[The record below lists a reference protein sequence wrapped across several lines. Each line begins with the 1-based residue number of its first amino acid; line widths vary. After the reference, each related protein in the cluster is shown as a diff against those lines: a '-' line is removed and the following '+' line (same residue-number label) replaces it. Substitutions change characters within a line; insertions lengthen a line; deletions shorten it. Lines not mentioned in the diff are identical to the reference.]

1 LTVDSKINDD
11 NSAITVERLIK
22 LHDIGFKLIP
32 LDDNG
37 KAVESWTP
45 VYENPN
51 YWSPERLERESYKFK
66 NIATCSGKTHLKD
79 EQGKDLY
86 LNCLDIDSDNVYFIL
101 FNLVNDKTG
110 QDYSMIAQAQQS
122 TFVTKTKKDNGF
134 HIYWLS
140 HKQNEAIVSEDCKK
154 GFEFEIKT
162 DKKRGHCTLPPSAHR
177 DDVTFRYKNYGQDK
191 IIVSDKLYDEIMKL
205 LAECLKTESEGDN
218 KKYFDPSRKSRIRH
232 SGTPIELSD
241 DGVHVILE
249 SISPYYKK
257 GCRHNLA
264 YSLSG
269 LCHKYNVTQ
278 ESATKLIEAL
288 AKDDEERKSRLASLD
303 ETYKK
308 DPKAVSG
315 SKCLLNILEY
325 ATGGENTIAK
335 EILEKIFE
343 IISNGK
349 DDDPVLWL
357 TQEITKEFTF
367 KTMKDNEQIY
377 NYDNNK
383 GLYVAGGEW
392 LIKEYCEMMHAEI
405 TSHQVQEVINHIK
418 RKTGVDRSQFDSNPD
433 MLNLENGLLNINDK
447 VLSPHSVDYL
457 STVQLQVEYKER
469 AVPPRILKFLR
480 DVLCHED
487 IHVVLQMIGYCLYRD
502 CEYEKAFMLFGGGSN
517 GKGVLIK
524 LIESFLGETNCS
536 HRSLQDLDKNRFA
549 AANLYGKL
557 ANTFADLKSLK
568 LSETGNF
575 KMLVSGDS
583 ITAERK
589 FEHPF
594 SFRNY
599 AKLIFSANEIPE
611 SDDKTDAFY
620 RRWIIFHFDKKFQ
633 NGTEDTK
640 LINQLT
646 THDELSGL
654 LNLALIALT
663 QLIDEGGFHDKGIEQ
678 TKKDYEENTN
688 DVNAFLY
695 QECLVDITN
704 PEYSTLATDAY
715 AAYVNFCTKRGTRA
729 VDMNIFGKKLAAKG
743 VYNARHRDNGPKEAY
758 YDGLILRNDIRV

>member
-1 LTVDSKINDD
+1 LTLDNPIDDSALTV
-11 NSAITVERLIK
+11 EGLIK

-45 VYENPN
+45 VYENPK
-51 YWSPERLERESYKFK
+51 YWSPERLARESHKFK
-66 NIATCSGKTHLKD
+66 NIATCFGKSHLKD

-101 FNLVNDKTG
+101 FNLANDKTG

-122 TFVTKTKKDNGF
+122 TFVTKTKKKNGF

-140 HKQNEAIVSEDCKK
+140 HKQNEAIVSEDCRK

-162 DKKRGHCTLPPSAHR
+162 DKKRGHCTLPSSVHR
-177 DDVTFRYKNYGQDK
+177 DDANFRYKNYGQGK
-191 IIVSDKLYDEIMKL
+191 LIVSDKLYDEIMKL
-205 LAECLKTESEGDN
+205 LAACLKTETEADN
-218 KKYFDPSRKSRIRH
+218 QKYFGPARKSR
-232 SGTPIELSD
+232 SGNIGIPIELSD
-241 DGVHVILE
+241 EEVHVICE

-257 GCRHNLA
+257 GCRH
-264 YSLSG
+264 SLVYALCG
-269 LCHKYNVTQ
+269 LCHKYGITR

-288 AKDDEERKSRLASLD
+288 AKEDEEKRSRLGALE

-308 DPKAVSG
+308 EAKAVSG
-315 SKCLLNILEY
+315 SKYLLNALEY
-325 ATGGENTIAK
+325 ATGGENSIAK
-335 EILEKIFE
+335 EILDKIFQ
-343 IISNGK
+343 IIGSGK
-349 DDDPVLWL
+349 NDHPVLWL
-357 TQEITKEFTF
+357 TQDITKEFTF

-377 NYDNNK
+377 YYDNEK
-383 GLYVAGGEW
+383 GLYISGGEW
-392 LIKEYCEMMHAEI
+392 LIKEHCEMMQPEI
-405 TSHQVQEVINHIK
+405 TTHQVQEIINHIK
-418 RKTGVDRSQFDSNPD
+418 RKTGIDRSKFDSNPNI
-433 MLNLENGLLNINDK
+433 LNLENGVLNINDK
-447 VLSPHSVDYL
+447 VLSPHSADYL
-457 STVQLQVEYKER
+457 STVQLTVEYKPR
-469 AVPPRILKFLR
+469 TVPPKILQFLK
-480 DVLCHED
+480 DVLRRED
-487 IHVVLQMIGYCLYRD
+487 IHVALQMIGYCLYRN
-502 CEYEKAFMLFGGGSN
+502 CEYEKAFMFFGDGSN

-524 LIESFLGETNCS
+524 LIESFLGEANCS

-599 AKLIFSANEIPE
+599 SKLIFSANEIPE

-633 NGTEDTK
+633 NGNEDTK

-646 THDELSGL
+646 TPEELSGL

-663 QLIDEGGFHDKGIEQ
+663 KLINQGGFHDKDIEQ
-678 TKKDYEENTN
+678 TKRDYEENTN

-695 QECLVDITN
+695 QECLVDIAN

-715 AAYVNFCTKRGTRA
+715 AAYVNFCTQRRTRA
-729 VDMNIFGKKLAAKG
+729 VDMNIFGKKLAAHG
-743 VYNARHRDNGPKEAY
+743 IYNVRHRDNSSKEAY
-758 YDGLILRNDIRV
+758 YDGIILLSNNNISS

>member
-1 LTVDSKINDD
+1 
-11 NSAITVERLIK
+11 
-22 LHDIGFKLIP
+22 
-32 LDDNG
+32 
-37 KAVESWTP
+37 
-45 VYENPN
+45 
-51 YWSPERLERESYKFK
+51 
-66 NIATCSGKTHLKD
+66 
-79 EQGKDLY
+79 
-86 LNCLDIDSDNVYFIL
+86 
-101 FNLVNDKTG
+101 
-110 QDYSMIAQAQQS
+110 
-122 TFVTKTKKDNGF
+122 
-134 HIYWLS
+134 
-140 HKQNEAIVSEDCKK
+140 
-154 GFEFEIKT
+154 
-162 DKKRGHCTLPPSAHR
+162 
-177 DDVTFRYKNYGQDK
+177 
-191 IIVSDKLYDEIMKL
+191 MKL
-205 LAECLKTESEGDN
+205 LADCLKTESQDKE
-218 KKYFDPSRKSRIRH
+218 KYFDPSRKSRIRH
-232 SGTPIELSD
+232 SDTPIELSD
-241 DGVHVILE
+241 DNVLVILE

-308 DPKAVSG
+308 DPKVVSG

-335 EILEKIFE
+335 QILEKIFE
-343 IISNGK
+343 IISSGK
-349 DDDPVLWL
+349 DDDKPVLWL

-367 KTMKDNEQIY
+367 KTMIDNEQIY
-377 NYDNNK
+377 YYDNDK
-383 GLYVAGGEW
+383 GLYAAGGEW
-392 LIKEYCEMMHAEI
+392 MIKQYCEMMHIEI
-405 TSHQVQEVINHIK
+405 TTHQVQEVINHIK
-418 RKTGVDRSQFDSNPD
+418 RKTGVDRSQFDSNSD
-433 MLNLENGLLNINDK
+433 ILNLKNGLLDIKNK
-447 VLSPHSVDYL
+447 VLSPHSPDYL
-457 STVQLQVEYKER
+457 STVQLPVEYKPCTD
-469 AVPPRILKFLR
+469 PPRILQFLR
-480 DVLCHED
+480 NVLRHED
-487 IHVVLQMIGYCLYRD
+487 IHVALQMIGYCLYRN

-524 LIESFLGETNCS
+524 LIESFLGESNCS

-620 RRWIIFHFDKKFQ
+620 RRWIVFHFDKKFQ
-633 NGTEDTK
+633 NGNEDTK

-646 THDELSGL
+646 TSEELSGL
-654 LNLALIALT
+654 LNLALIGLT
-663 QLIDEGGFHDKGIEQ
+663 QLIDEGGFHDKDIAQ
-678 TKKDYEENTN
+678 TKRDYEENTN

-695 QECLVDITN
+695 QECVVDITS
-704 PEYSTLATDAY
+704 PEYSTLSTYAY
-715 AAYVNFCTKRGTRA
+715 AAYVNFCTQRGTRP
-729 VDMNIFGKKLAAKG
+729 VDINIFGKKLAAHG
-743 VYNARHRDNGPKEAY
+743 IYNVRHRDEGSKEAY